1 MDSTIHG
8 GTNGIYLR
16 GIISGDNTTN
26 SNGIMID

>member
-1 MDSTIHG
+1 MDSTIYG

-16 GIISGDNTTN
+16 GTILGNNTSD

>member
-1 MDSTIHG
+1 MDSTIYG

-16 GIISGDNTTN
+16 GIILGNNTTN

>member
-16 GIISGDNTTN
+16 GTISGDNTTN